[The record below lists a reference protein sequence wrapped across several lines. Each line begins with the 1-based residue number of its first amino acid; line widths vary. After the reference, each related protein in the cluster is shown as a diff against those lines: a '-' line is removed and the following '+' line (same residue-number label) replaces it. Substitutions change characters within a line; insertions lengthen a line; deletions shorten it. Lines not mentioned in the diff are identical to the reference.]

1 MIIHV
6 ILERNPELIFN
17 ELSPVDLDKVWT
29 FSLSCKTDFFFSN
42 YSLIVLNNILS
53 IVLFIAN

>member
-29 FSLSCKTDFFFSN
+29 FSLSCKTDFFSN
-42 YSLIVLNNILS
+42 YSLIVFNNILS